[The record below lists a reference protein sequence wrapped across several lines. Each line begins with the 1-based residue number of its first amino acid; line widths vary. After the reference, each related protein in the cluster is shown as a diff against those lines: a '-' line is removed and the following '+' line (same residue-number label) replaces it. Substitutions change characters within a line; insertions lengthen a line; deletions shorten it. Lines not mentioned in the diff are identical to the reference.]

1 MMTTKLA
8 SKTAIIFFSV
18 LILTLFVYW
27 PGLSGRFYF
36 DDYGNLSALS
46 AHGGVKNIETFLLF
60 VFGGTSGPS
69 GRPLSLLSFLINDNS
84 WPSSP
89 FSFKY
94 TNLLIHLIIGCLLFW
109 AAFLISETQKN
120 IWDER
125 KRLLVSVF
133 VLVFWIL
140 NPMHTSTVFYAVQ
153 RMAQLSTLFVVL
165 GLVFYLKGR
174 LCLEYN
180 KQKAYILMLTGVGVC
195 TVLAVLSKENGALL
209 PSLILA
215 LEAAF
220 FSSAVRAPL
229 NRGFKYIF
237 LWAPTAIIILFVLYK
252 VFENGFFNVYPTRDF
267 SPWQRLITEPWIMI
281 VYLKEC
287 FLPSLYTPGLYF
299 DQIKHFESI
308 MNVKAIISSAF
319 VLLISAMTF
328 LFLKKKPLV
337 LFPLAFFLVGHF
349 IESTAL
355 NLELYFEHRNYL
367 PSLFLGFLAF
377 SIVDKVIKKRKEL
390 GGALVIVLLGAYS
403 LIAYHRSDLWGKPV
417 EHAAYI
423 AESNPYSDRAQIER
437 ANALVRT
444 GMQAEAMDFLSD
456 AVERKPESIPLA
468 MQAVL
473 VDCIDGD
480 LQEKRSDHLLSLAE
494 KNTFDARMSLVME
507 EIWRHMEKGT
517 CARLSP
523 FYVKKL
529 LNAFNSGEGLGR
541 DEGSQS
547 KKALDMYSYRWEI
560 QFSQD
565 KGFRDKILK
574 DLLLYE
580 DPEAHMR
587 NASLFASMGYYES
600 ALKLAYKARVLV
612 ENGNLGDSSRTA
624 KNFGYEIDV
633 FIKTVKSD
641 LRESNEHESI
651 GDSSRKK

>member
-1 MMTTKLA
+1 
-8 SKTAIIFFSV
+8 V
-18 LILTLFVYW
+18 
-27 PGLSGRFYF
+27 
-36 DDYGNLSALS
+36 
-46 AHGGVKNIETFLLF
+46 
-60 VFGGTSGPS
+60 
-69 GRPLSLLSFLINDNS
+69 
-84 WPSSP
+84 
-89 FSFKY
+89 
-94 TNLLIHLIIGCLLFW
+94 
-109 AAFLISETQKN
+109 
-120 IWDER
+120 
-125 KRLLVSVF
+125 
-133 VLVFWIL
+133 
-140 NPMHTSTVFYAVQ
+140 
-153 RMAQLSTLFVVL
+153 
-165 GLVFYLKGR
+165 
-174 LCLEYN
+174 
-180 KQKAYILMLTGVGVC
+180 
-195 TVLAVLSKENGALL
+195 
-209 PSLILA
+209 
-215 LEAAF
+215 
-220 FSSAVRAPL
+220 
-229 NRGFKYIF
+229 
-237 LWAPTAIIILFVLYK
+237 
-252 VFENGFFNVYPTRDF
+252 
-267 SPWQRLITEPWIMI
+267 I
-281 VYLKEC
+281 VYLKEY

-299 DQIKHFESI
+299 DQIRHFESI
-308 MNVKAIISSAF
+308 VNVKAVISSAF
-319 VLLISAMTF
+319 VLLVSAVTF
-328 LFLKKKPLV
+328 VFLKKKPLI

-377 SIVDKVIKKRKEL
+377 SIIDKVIKKRKQL
-390 GGALVIVLLGAYS
+390 GGTLVIVLLGAYS

-444 GMQAEAMDFLSD
+444 GMQAEAMVFLSD
-456 AVERKPESIPLA
+456 AVKRKPESIPLA

-480 LQEKRSDHLLSLAE
+480 LQETRSDHLLSLAE

-517 CARLSP
+517 CAGLSP

-529 LNAFNSGEGLGR
+529 LSAFNSGERLGR

-565 KGFRDKILK
+565 EGFRDKILK

-600 ALKLAYKARVLV
+600 ALKLAYKAKVLV

-651 GDSSRKK
+651 GDSSRKE